1 VLLGTYAV
9 DIVAMFFGMPNAIFP
24 AFAHEFGGAG
34 VLGLM
39 YAAPAVGAL
48 AATLTSGWTGGTR
61 RHGAAICFA
70 AAGWGLA
77 IAVVG
82 LAPSLALVLA
92 GLAVAGAADT
102 VSGIF
107 RTTVWNQTIP
117 TELRGRLAG
126 IEQVGYSTGPLAGN
140 VEAGAAASLI
150 GVRGSIVSGGVLCV
164 IGVAVTAALLP
175 AFWRYD
181 AESREAEP
189 VTQAT
194 G

>member
-1 VLLGTYAV
+1 
-9 DIVAMFFGMPNAIFP
+9 
-24 AFAHEFGGAG
+24 
-34 VLGLM
+34 
-39 YAAPAVGAL
+39 VGAL
-48 AATLTSGWTGGTR
+48 AATLTSGWAGGTR

>member
-1 VLLGTYAV
+1 
-9 DIVAMFFGMPNAIFP
+9 MFFGMPNAIFP

-39 YAAPAVGAL
+39 YAAPAVGAF
-48 AATLTSGWTGGTR
+48 ATTLTSGWTGGTR

-82 LAPSLALVLA
+82 LAPGLALVLA

-102 VSGIF
+102 LSGIF

-117 TELRGRLAG
+117 DELRGRLAG
-126 IEQVGYSTGPLAGN
+126 IEQVSYSTGPLMGN

-150 GVRGSIVSGGVLCV
+150 GVRGAIVSGGVLCV

-181 AESREAEP
+181 AGSREAKP
-189 VTQAT
+189 VTQTT